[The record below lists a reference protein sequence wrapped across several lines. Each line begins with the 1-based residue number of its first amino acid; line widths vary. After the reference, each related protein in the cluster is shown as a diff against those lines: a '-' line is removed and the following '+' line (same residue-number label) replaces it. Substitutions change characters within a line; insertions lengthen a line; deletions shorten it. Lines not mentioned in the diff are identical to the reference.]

1 MYTLNKHS
9 RTARDF
15 DTWRQN
21 HRTRFKHIPL
31 PLWEQVIALS
41 QVFPIAQISKHLRLC
56 GNDLKK
62 RCGAPPAAMA
72 EAAPSTALGVV
83 EVTSPPA
90 LPLPTPATEIDLRRA
105 AGARLR
111 IICQAFQVPLAVL

>member
-21 HRTRFKHIPL
+21 HRTRFKHIHL

-41 QVFPIAQISKHLRLC
+41 QVFLHCCI
-56 GNDLKK
+56 
-62 RCGAPPAAMA
+62 
-72 EAAPSTALGVV
+72 
-83 EVTSPPA
+83 
-90 LPLPTPATEIDLRRA
+90 LP
-105 AGARLR
+105 
-111 IICQAFQVPLAVL
+111 FLASM